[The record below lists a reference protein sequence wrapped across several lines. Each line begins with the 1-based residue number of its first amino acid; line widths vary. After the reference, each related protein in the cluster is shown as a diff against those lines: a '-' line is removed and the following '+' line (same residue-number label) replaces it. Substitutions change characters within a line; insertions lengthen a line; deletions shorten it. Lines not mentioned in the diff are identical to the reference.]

1 MNMINPIQ
9 SRLQLLNL
17 NQIDDKKQTET
28 GKNFQAMLKE
38 NINKVNN
45 LQLESNQLTEDFAL
59 GKTDNIHQV
68 MIAGEKA
75 ETSMKLTLAVQNK
88 VIDAYK
94 EIMRLQV

>member
-1 MNMINPIQ
+1 MINPIQ
-9 SRLQLLNL
+9 NQLQLLNL
-17 NQIDDKKQTET
+17 NQPNQSKVNQKSLNFKDLLKQ
-28 GKNFQAMLKE
+28 
-38 NINKVNN
+38 NINKVNDM
-45 LQLESNQLTEDFAL
+45 QLESNQITEDFAL

-75 ETSMKLTLAVQNK
+75 ETSMKLTMAVQNK

>member
-1 MNMINPIQ
+1 MINPIQ
-9 SRLQLLNL
+9 NRLQLLNI
-17 NQIDDKKQTET
+17 NQINDNKQKINNSKSFQDLLKANIKKANNMQ
-28 GKNFQAMLKE
+28 LKAD
-38 NINKVNN
+38 
-45 LQLESNQLTEDFAL
+45 QLTEDFVL

-68 MIAGEKA
+68 MIASEKA

>member
-28 GKNFQAMLKE
+28 GKDFQALLKE

-45 LQLESNQLTEDFAL
+45 RQLESNQLTEDFAL

>member
-1 MNMINPIQ
+1 MINPIQ

-28 GKNFQAMLKE
+28 GKNFQALLKE

-45 LQLESNQLTEDFAL
+45 LQLDSNQLTEDFAL

-75 ETSMKLTLAVQNK
+75 ETSMQLTLAVQNK

>member
-1 MNMINPIQ
+1 MINPIQ
-9 SRLQLLNL
+9 NRLQLLNL
-17 NQIDDKKQTET
+17 NQVSDDKQTET
-28 GKNFQAMLKE
+28 SKNFQQLLQK
-38 NINKVNN
+38 NINKVND
-45 LQLESNQLTEDFAL
+45 LQLNSDQLTEDFAL

-75 ETSMKLTLAVQNK
+75 ETAMQLTLAVQNK

>member
-1 MNMINPIQ
+1 MINPIQ

>member
-9 SRLQLLNL
+9 NRLQLLNL
-17 NQIDDKKQTET
+17 NQVSDDKQTET
-28 GKNFQAMLKE
+28 SKDFQQLLQD
-38 NINKVNN
+38 NLNKVND
-45 LQLESNQLTEDFAL
+45 LQLNSDQLTEDFAL

-75 ETSMKLTLAVQNK
+75 ETAMKLTLAVQNK

>member
-1 MNMINPIQ
+1 MINPIQ
-9 SRLQLLNL
+9 NRLQLLNL
-17 NQIDDKKQTET
+17 NQPNQSKVNQKSL
-28 GKNFQAMLKE
+28 NFKDLLQQ

-45 LQLESNQLTEDFAL
+45 MQLDSNQITEDFAL

-68 MIAGEKA
+68 MIAAEKA
-75 ETSMKLTLAVQNK
+75 ETSMKLTMGIQNK

>member
-9 SRLQLLNL
+9 NRLQLLNL
-17 NQIDDKKQTET
+17 NQVSDDKKTET
-28 GKNFQAMLKE
+28 SKNFQQLLQD
-38 NINKVNN
+38 NINKVND
-45 LQLESNQLTEDFAL
+45 LQLNSDQLTEDFAL

-75 ETSMKLTLAVQNK
+75 ETAMQLTLAVQNK

>member
-28 GKNFQAMLKE
+28 GKNFQALLKE

>member
-1 MNMINPIQ
+1 MINPIQ
-9 SRLQLLNL
+9 NRLQLLNI
-17 NQIDDKKQTET
+17 NQVNNDKNTNPTKS
-28 GKNFQAMLKE
+28 FQQLLQE
-38 NINKVNN
+38 NINKTNE
-45 LQLESNQLTEDFAL
+45 LQLNSDQLTEDFAL

>member
-28 GKNFQAMLKE
+28 GKDFQALLKE

>member
-1 MNMINPIQ
+1 MINPIQ
-9 SRLQLLNL
+9 NRLQLLNL
-17 NQIDDKKQTET
+17 NQISDSKQ
-28 GKNFQAMLKE
+28 KINNSKSFQDLLKA
-38 NINKVNN
+38 NIKKVNN
-45 LQLESNQLTEDFAL
+45 MQLKADQLTEDFVL

>member
-1 MNMINPIQ
+1 MINPIQ

-28 GKNFQAMLKE
+28 GKDFQALLKE

>member
-1 MNMINPIQ
+1 MINPIQ
-9 SRLQLLNL
+9 NQLQLLNL
-17 NQIDDKKQTET
+17 NQPNQSKVKQ
-28 GKNFQAMLKE
+28 KSLDFKDLLKQ

-45 LQLESNQLTEDFAL
+45 MQLDANQVTEDFAL

-75 ETSMKLTLAVQNK
+75 ETSMKLTTAVQNK

>member
-1 MNMINPIQ
+1 MINPIQ
-9 SRLQLLNL
+9 NRLQLLNI
-17 NQIDDKKQTET
+17 NQINDNKQ
-28 GKNFQAMLKE
+28 KINNSKSFQDLLKA
-38 NINKVNN
+38 NIKKVNN
-45 LQLESNQLTEDFAL
+45 MQLKADQLTEDFVL

-68 MIAGEKA
+68 MIASEKA

>member
-1 MNMINPIQ
+1 MINPIQ
-9 SRLQLLNL
+9 NQLQLLNL
-17 NQIDDKKQTET
+17 NQPNQSKVNQKSL
-28 GKNFQAMLKE
+28 NFKDLLKE

-45 LQLESNQLTEDFAL
+45 IQLDANQVTEDFAL

-75 ETSMKLTLAVQNK
+75 ETSMKLTMAVQNK

>member
-1 MNMINPIQ
+1 MINPIQ
-9 SRLQLLNL
+9 NRLQLLNL
-17 NQIDDKKQTET
+17 NQPNQSKVNQKSLNFKDLLKQ
-28 GKNFQAMLKE
+28 

-45 LQLESNQLTEDFAL
+45 MQLDSNQITEDFAL

-68 MIAGEKA
+68 MIAAEKA
-75 ETSMKLTLAVQNK
+75 ETSMKLTMGIQNK

>member
-1 MNMINPIQ
+1 MINPIQ
-9 SRLQLLNL
+9 NQLQLLNL
-17 NQIDDKKQTET
+17 NQPNQSKVNQKSLNFKDLLKQ
-28 GKNFQAMLKE
+28 

-45 LQLESNQLTEDFAL
+45 MQLDANQVTEDFAL

-75 ETSMKLTLAVQNK
+75 ETSMKLTMAVQNK